1 MTALYEQYRPKTWAD
16 VVAQDKAIAKIKT
29 VGRRGLAGRA
39 FWVSGGSGTG
49 KTTLARLIAA
59 DVTTDPLNIVEL
71 DAGDLT
77 PARLRTIEHDSMYMG
92 WGGGG
97 VAYLVNEAHA
107 LRRDT
112 VKQLLVMLERLR
124 AHVVI
129 IFTTTNEGQA
139 ALFDGI
145 EDTAP
150 LMSRCIQIKLARRD
164 LAGAFAAR
172 VREIATK
179 EGLNGKPLEAYKR
192 LANKCKSNMRAMIQA
207 VESGEMLE

>member
-1 MTALYEQYRPKTWAD
+1 MKALYEQYRPSSWSE
-16 VVAQDKAIAKIKT
+16 VIAQDKAIAKIQT

-39 FWVSGGSGTG
+39 FWISGPSGGG
-49 KTTLARLIAA
+49 KTSIARLIAA
-59 DVTTDPLNIVEL
+59 DVVTDPLNIVEL

-97 VAYLVNEAHA
+97 VAYLVNECHS

-129 IFTTTNEGQA
+129 IFTTTNEGEA

-145 EDTAP
+145 DDTAP
-150 LMSRCIQIKLARRD
+150 LLSRCVQIKLARRD

-192 LANKCKSNMRAMIQA
+192 LANKCRSNMRAMLQA